1 MFRDESSHVIKKANA
16 KSRKRKTQSPDKT
29 TPSPTKPV
37 PTPKTLTW
45 SPPESSSSSSPRRPP
60 VTPSISTSTAHRRE
74 VSVASQLQWS
84 PVFKF
89 DETDKRPLKEEPDLL
104 SPLLS
109 PEDLFLPSYYSFSPS
124 YQERGVN
131 LFINRYI
138 SVSENFCHHK
148 YDL

>member
-1 MFRDESSHVIKKANA
+1 MFRDESSHVIKKATA
-16 KSRKRKTQSPDKT
+16 KSRKKKTQSPDKT
-29 TPSPTKPV
+29 ATTPSPTRPV

-45 SPPESSSSSSPRRPP
+45 SPPESSSSSSPRRLP
-60 VTPSISTSTAHRRE
+60 VTPSISTSSAHRRD

-104 SPLLS
+104 L
-109 PEDLFLPSYYSFSPS
+109 PEDLFTPSYYSFSPS

>member
-1 MFRDESSHVIKKANA
+1 MFRDESSHVIKKATA
-16 KSRKRKTQSPDKT
+16 KSRKKKTQSPDKT
-29 TPSPTKPV
+29 VATTPSPTRPV

-45 SPPESSSSSSPRRPP
+45 SPPESSSSSSPRRAP
-60 VTPSISTSTAHRRE
+60 VTPSISTSTAHRRD

-89 DETDKRPLKEEPDLL
+89 DVADKRPLKEEPDLL
-104 SPLLS
+104 L
-109 PEDLFLPSYYSFSPS
+109 PEDLFTPSCYSFSPS

>member
-1 MFRDESSHVIKKANA
+1 MFRDESSHVIKKATA
-16 KSRKRKTQSPDKT
+16 KSRKKKTQSPDKPT
-29 TPSPTKPV
+29 TPSPTRPV

-45 SPPESSSSSSPRRPP
+45 SPPGSSSSSSPRRPP

-104 SPLLS
+104 L
-109 PEDLFLPSYYSFSPS
+109 PEDLFTPSYYSFSPS

>member
-16 KSRKRKTQSPDKT
+16 KSRKRRTQPPEKS

-37 PTPKTLTW
+37 PPPKALTW
-45 SPPESSSSSSPRRPP
+45 GPPECSSSSSPSRPP
-60 VTPSISTSTAHRRE
+60 ITPPTPHRRDP
-74 VSVASQLQWS
+74 SVASQLQWS

-89 DETDKRPLKEEPDLL
+89 DEADKRAVKEEELDI
-104 SPLLS
+104 LS
-109 PEDLFLPSYYSFSPS
+109 PEDLLLTSPYSFSPS

-138 SVSENFCHHK
+138 SVSDNFCHHK